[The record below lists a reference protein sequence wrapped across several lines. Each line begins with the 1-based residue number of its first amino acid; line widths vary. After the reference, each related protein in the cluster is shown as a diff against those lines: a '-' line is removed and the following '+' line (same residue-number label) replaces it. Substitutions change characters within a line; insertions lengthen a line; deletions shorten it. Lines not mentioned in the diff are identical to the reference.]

1 MNKGCPPPKK
11 RLYIHHVQGQ
21 QRAAL
26 AVYLQPFT
34 AIAEQLI
41 SHLRNCDDAVRRGG
55 AQICSHSRSC
65 LPVPDPDVFLYWTCQ
80 F

>member
-1 MNKGCPPPKK
+1 MLPTPVYHATCRVSSWPSISAALHRPTLLPYH
-11 RLYIHHVQGQ
+11 LQGQ

-41 SHLRNCDDAVRRGG
+41 SHLRNCDDAVRGDDQRG
-55 AQICSHSRSC
+55 
-65 LPVPDPDVFLYWTCQ
+65 
-80 F
+80 